1 MKMYVPAF
9 IVKRRE
15 HCHNLVKRY
24 VRAEAIRSGPIRI
37 TRDNLEYISKRIF
50 NILHGTYGTIS
61 YQYNANYIENSGG
74 GILNKTSYYGLIV
87 TKRNSEI
94 VTCADYYEPN
104 HTLMSAAVLIPG
116 TEILIEHDR
125 VVTREY
131 TDVYTDMFTFIKPE
145 GKVSRKEMDRIY
157 EQYKPGE
164 PLFRV

>member
-1 MKMYVPAF
+1 
-9 IVKRRE
+9 
-15 HCHNLVKRY
+15 
-24 VRAEAIRSGPIRI
+24 
-37 TRDNLEYISKRIF
+37 
-50 NILHGTYGTIS
+50 
-61 YQYNANYIENSGG
+61 
-74 GILNKTSYYGLIV
+74 
-87 TKRNSEI
+87 
-94 VTCADYYEPN
+94 
-104 HTLMSAAVLIPG
+104 MSAAVLIPG